1 MSFKFEIGQEL
12 VLARDLY
19 CDDCLILTAGAR
31 VLVVSRKER
40 FHYTGKEL
48 SKKRMNRYR
57 INWTFLKNDNL
68 QNVCTYTFVWEDD
81 LVRATKSMKNNYY

>member
-19 CDDCLILTAGAR
+19 CDDFLILSAGVR
-31 VLVVSRKER
+31 VLVTNRKER
-40 FHYTGKEL
+40 NRITAT
-48 SKKRMNRYR
+48 KREQVNRYR
-57 INWTFLKNDNL
+57 ITYTFLNNENL